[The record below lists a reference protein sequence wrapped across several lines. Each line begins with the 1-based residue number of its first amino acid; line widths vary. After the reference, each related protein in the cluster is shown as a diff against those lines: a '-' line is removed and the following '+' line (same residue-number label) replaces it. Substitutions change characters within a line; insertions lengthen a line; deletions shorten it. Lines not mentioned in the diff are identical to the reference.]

1 MPKIQIK
8 PEKVEKKWH
17 LFDASK
23 YVLGRMA
30 TQIAKI
36 LLAKNKAIYSPQW
49 DLGDN
54 VVVINARSVLLTG
67 KKETQKKYI
76 KHSTYPGG
84 FKETKLAD
92 LRLKKPEKI
101 IRDAV
106 WGMLPKGR
114 LGHKII
120 NNLHVFSGKEHTFA
134 NVEFV
139 NQTI

>member
-1 MPKIQIK
+1 MPKIIIK

-30 TQIAKI
+30 AQIAKI

-54 VVVINARSVLLTG
+54 VVVINAKGVILTG
-67 KKETQKKYI
+67 KKESQKKYI
-76 KHSTYPGG
+76 RHSTYPGG
-84 FKETKLAD
+84 FKETKASD
-92 LRLKKPEKI
+92 LRAKNPGKI
-101 IRDAV
+101 IHDAV

-120 NNLHVFSGKEHTFA
+120 NNLHVFAGKEHTFT
-134 NVEFV
+134 NVTFV
-139 NQTI
+139 N